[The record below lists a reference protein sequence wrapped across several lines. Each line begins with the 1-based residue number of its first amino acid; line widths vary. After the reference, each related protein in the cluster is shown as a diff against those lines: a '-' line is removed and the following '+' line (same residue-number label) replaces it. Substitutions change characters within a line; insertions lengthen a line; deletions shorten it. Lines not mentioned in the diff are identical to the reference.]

1 MGGAA
6 KIDGPTFLT
15 HYTKMKASMWAL
27 LGMILAQSVDYSA
40 EGMKALDAQKY
51 DVAVEL
57 FAKAVAADPKDYGA
71 RFNLAL
77 AYSFQGKFAES
88 IPQYKGVLELKP
100 GLYEA
105 ELNLGIS
112 LFRAKDAAGAAVQLK
127 AAAQQ
132 KPAEFR
138 PVFYLAEALSETG
151 AFPESEAAYATA
163 VRLKPDSAE
172 AEWGLAQSFLHE
184 KKLDD
189 AEPHFRKAAALN
201 PKYNSYLLELAQLLE
216 ADHQTEKAIALY
228 REFPEDPAAREHM
241 GALLLASGD
250 PAAAVAALEAAVAK
264 SPTAPNRVALAQAYM
279 MTKQGD
285 KALAVTS
292 QLVAAEPNAYD
303 VRMFAGKLLL
313 NLHKI
318 GPAAN
323 QFAAAAKIKPDS
335 VEAWRELS
343 AALVINQN
351 YAEGIAALDRL
362 RALGVET
369 SGQLFFRALSY
380 DHLHQL
386 KDALAAYNKFL
397 EASQGKNP
405 DEEFKARQRARI
417 IQHELDKR

>member
-1 MGGAA
+1 
-6 KIDGPTFLT
+6 
-15 HYTKMKASMWAL
+15 MKASMWVL
-27 LGMILAQSVDYSA
+27 LAVILAQSVDYSA
-40 EGMKALDAQKY
+40 EGLKALDAQKY
-51 DVAVEL
+51 DAAVE
-57 FAKAVAADPKDYGA
+57 FFTKAVAEDPKDYST

-77 AYSFQGKFAES
+77 AYSFLGKFPES
-88 IPQYKGVLELKP
+88 IPQYKAVLELKP

-112 LFRAKDAAGAAVQLK
+112 LLRSKDAAGAAVPLK
-127 AAAQQ
+127 AAAEQ
-132 KPAEFR
+132 KPTEFR
-138 PVFYLAEALSETG
+138 PVFYLAEALREAG
-151 AFPESEAAYATA
+151 AFSEAEAAYATA
-163 VRLKPDSAE
+163 AGLKADSAD
-172 AEWGLAQSFLHE
+172 AEWGWAQTLLREKRLA
-184 KKLDD
+184 D

-201 PKYNSYLLELAQLLE
+201 AKYKSYLLELASLLE
-216 ADHQTEKAIALY
+216 ADHQAEKAIALY
-228 REFPEDPAAREHM
+228 REFPDDPAAREHM

-250 PAAAVAALEAAVAK
+250 PAAAVASLEAAVAK

-279 MTKQGD
+279 MTKQDD
-285 KALAVTS
+285 KALAVTA
-292 QLVAAEPNAYD
+292 QLVAAEPQAYD

-318 GPAAN
+318 GAAAN
-323 QFAAAAKIKPDS
+323 QFAAATKIKPDS

-351 YAEGIAALDRL
+351 FAEGIAALDRL

-397 EASQGKNP
+397 ETSQGKNP
-405 DEEFKARQRARI
+405 DEEFKARQRVRI

>member
-1 MGGAA
+1 
-6 KIDGPTFLT
+6 
-15 HYTKMKASMWAL
+15 MWVL
-27 LGMILAQSVDYSA
+27 LAVILAQSVDYSA
-40 EGMKALDAQKY
+40 EGLRALDAQKY
-51 DVAVEL
+51 DAAVEL
-57 FAKAVAADPKDYGA
+57 FTKAIADDPKDYGA

-77 AYSFQGKFAES
+77 AYSFLGKFSES
-88 IPQYKGVLELKP
+88 IPQYKAVLELKP

-112 LFRAKDAAGAAVQLK
+112 MLRSKDAAGAAVQLK
-127 AAAQQ
+127 AAVEQ
-132 KPAEFR
+132 KPKEFR
-138 PVFYLAEALSETG
+138 PVYYLAEALRDSG
-151 AFPESEAAYATA
+151 ALSEAEVAYTTA
-163 VRLKPDSAE
+163 VSLKPDSAD
-172 AEWGLAQSFLHE
+172 AEWALAQTMLGE
-184 KKLDD
+184 KKLAE

-201 PKYNSYLLELAQLLE
+201 AKYKSYLLELAQLLE

-250 PAAAVAALEAAVAK
+250 PASAVASLEAAVAK

-279 MTKQGD
+279 MTKQDD
-285 KALAVTS
+285 KALAITS
-292 QLVAAEPNAYD
+292 QLVAAEPQAYD

-323 QFAAAAKIKPDS
+323 QFAAATKIKPDS
-335 VEAWRELS
+335 VDAWRELS

-351 YAEGIAALDRL
+351 YPEGIAALDRL

-369 SGQLFFRALSY
+369 AGQLFFRALSY

>member
-1 MGGAA
+1 MWVLVAA
-6 KIDGPTFLT
+6 
-15 HYTKMKASMWAL
+15 
-27 LGMILAQSVDYSA
+27 ILAQSVDYSA

-51 DVAVEL
+51 DAAVEL
-57 FAKAVAADPKDYGA
+57 FTKAIAEDPKDYGA

-77 AYSFQGKFAES
+77 AYSFLGKFTES
-88 IPQYKGVLELKP
+88 IPQYKAVLELKP

-112 LFRAKDAAGAAVQLK
+112 LLRSKDAAGAAVQLK
-127 AAAQQ
+127 AAVEQ
-132 KPAEFR
+132 KPKEFR
-138 PVFYLAEALSETG
+138 PVYYLAEALRDAG
-151 AFPESEAAYATA
+151 DLPEAEAAYTTA
-163 VRLKPDSAE
+163 VSLKPDFAD
-172 AEWGLAQSFLHE
+172 AEWALAETMLGE
-184 KKLDD
+184 KKLAD

-201 PKYNSYLLELAQLLE
+201 LKYKSYLLELAQLLE

-228 REFPEDPAAREHM
+228 REFPEDPAARERM
-241 GALLLASGD
+241 GALLLHSGD

-264 SPTAPNRVALAQAYM
+264 SPTAPNRVALAQAYL
-279 MTKQGD
+279 MTKQDD

-292 QLVAAEPNAYD
+292 QLVAAEPQAYD

-397 EASQGKNP
+397 EASQGKSP
-405 DEEFKARQRARI
+405 DEEFKARQRVRI

>member
-1 MGGAA
+1 
-6 KIDGPTFLT
+6 
-15 HYTKMKASMWAL
+15 MWVL
-27 LGMILAQSVDYSA
+27 LAVILAQSVDYSA
-40 EGMKALDAQKY
+40 EGLKALDAQRY
-51 DVAVEL
+51 DAAVEM
-57 FAKAVAADPKDYGA
+57 FTKAVAEDPKDYGA

-77 AYSFQGKFAES
+77 SYSFLGKFTES
-88 IPQYKGVLELKP
+88 IPQYKAVLELKP

-112 LFRAKDAAGAAVQLK
+112 LLRSKDAAAAAVQLK
-127 AAAQQ
+127 AAVDQ
-132 KPAEFR
+132 KPKEFR
-138 PVFYLAEALSETG
+138 PVYYLAEALRDSGSLSE
-151 AFPESEAAYATA
+151 AEAAYTTA
-163 VRLKPDSAE
+163 VSLKPDFAD
-172 AEWGLAQSFLHE
+172 AEWALAQTMMGE
-184 KKLDD
+184 KKLADS
-189 AEPHFRKAAALN
+189 EPHFRKAAALN
-201 PKYNSYLLELAQLLE
+201 VKYKSYLLELASLLE

-250 PAAAVAALEAAVAK
+250 PAAAVASLEAAVAK
-264 SPTAPNRVALAQAYM
+264 SPTAPNRVALAQAYL
-279 MTKQGD
+279 MTKQDD

-292 QLVAAEPNAYD
+292 QLVAAEPQAYD

>member
-1 MGGAA
+1 
-6 KIDGPTFLT
+6 
-15 HYTKMKASMWAL
+15 MWVL
-27 LGMILAQSVDYSA
+27 LAVILAQSVDYSA
-40 EGMKALDAQKY
+40 EGRKALDAQKY
-51 DVAVEL
+51 DAAVE
-57 FAKAVAADPKDYGA
+57 FFTKAVAEDPKDYGT

-88 IPQYKGVLELKP
+88 IPQYKAVLELKP

-112 LFRAKDAAGAAVQLK
+112 LFRSKDAAGAAVQLK
-127 AAAQQ
+127 AAAEQ
-132 KPAEFR
+132 KPTEFR

-151 AFPESEAAYATA
+151 AFSEAETAYATA

-172 AEWGLAQSFLHE
+172 AEWGLAQSFLRE
-184 KKLDD
+184 KKLAD
-189 AEPHFRKAAALN
+189 AEPHFRKAVALN
-201 PKYNSYLLELAQLLE
+201 AKYKSYLLELASLLE
-216 ADHQTEKAIALY
+216 ADHQAEKAIALY
-228 REFPEDPAAREHM
+228 REFPDDPAAREHM

-250 PAAAVAALEAAVAK
+250 PAAAVASLEAAVAK

-279 MTKQGD
+279 MTKQDD
-285 KALAVTS
+285 KALAVTA
-292 QLVAAEPNAYD
+292 QLVAAEPQAYD

-313 NLHKI
+313 NQHKI
-318 GPAAN
+318 GAAAN
-323 QFAAAAKIKPDS
+323 QFAAATKIKPDS

-351 YAEGIAALDRL
+351 FAEGIAALDRL

-397 EASQGKNP
+397 ETSQGKNP
-405 DEEFKARQRARI
+405 DEEFKARQRVRI

>member
-1 MGGAA
+1 
-6 KIDGPTFLT
+6 
-15 HYTKMKASMWAL
+15 L
-27 LGMILAQSVDYSA
+27 LR
-40 EGMKALDAQKY
+40 
-51 DVAVEL
+51 
-57 FAKAVAADPKDYGA
+57 A
-71 RFNLAL
+71 R
-77 AYSFQGKFAES
+77 
-88 IPQYKGVLELKP
+88 
-100 GLYEA
+100 
-105 ELNLGIS
+105 
-112 LFRAKDAAGAAVQLK
+112 DAAAAAVQLK
-127 AAAQQ
+127 AAVEQ
-132 KPAEFR
+132 KPKEFR
-138 PVFYLAEALSETG
+138 PVYYLGEALRDSGSLSE
-151 AFPESEAAYATA
+151 AEAAYTTA
-163 VRLKPDSAE
+163 VSLKPDSAD
-172 AEWGLAQSFLHE
+172 AEWALAQTMLGE
-184 KKLDD
+184 KKLAD

-201 PKYNSYLLELAQLLE
+201 AKYKSYLLELASLLE
-216 ADHQTEKAIALY
+216 TDHQTEKAITLY

-250 PAAAVAALEAAVAK
+250 AAAAVASLEAAVAK
-264 SPTAPNRVALAQAYM
+264 SPTAPNRVALAQAYL
-279 MTKQGD
+279 MTKQDD

-292 QLVAAEPNAYD
+292 QLVAAEPQAYD

-313 NLHKI
+313 NMHKI
-318 GPAAN
+318 GAAAN

-386 KDALAAYNKFL
+386 KDAVAAYNKFL

>member
-1 MGGAA
+1 
-6 KIDGPTFLT
+6 
-15 HYTKMKASMWAL
+15 MWVL
-27 LGMILAQSVDYSA
+27 LAVILAQSVDYSA
-40 EGMKALDAQKY
+40 EGMKALDAQRY
-51 DVAVEL
+51 DAAVEM
-57 FAKAVAADPKDYGA
+57 FTKAVAEDPKDYGA

-77 AYSFQGKFAES
+77 AYSFLGKFTES
-88 IPQYKGVLELKP
+88 IPQYKAVLELKP

-112 LFRAKDAAGAAVQLK
+112 LLRSKDAAAAAVQLK
-127 AAAQQ
+127 AAVDQ
-132 KPAEFR
+132 KPKEFR
-138 PVFYLAEALSETG
+138 PVYYLAEALRDAGSLSE
-151 AFPESEAAYATA
+151 AEAAYTA
-163 VRLKPDSAE
+163 AVSLKPDSAD
-172 AEWGLAQSFLHE
+172 AEWALAQTMMGE
-184 KKLDD
+184 KKLAD
-189 AEPHFRKAAALN
+189 AEPHFRQAAALN
-201 PKYNSYLLELAQLLE
+201 AKYKSYLLELAQLLE

-250 PAAAVAALEAAVAK
+250 PAAAVASLEAAVAK
-264 SPTAPNRVALAQAYM
+264 SPTSPNRVALAQAYL
-279 MTKQGD
+279 MTKQDD

-292 QLVAAEPNAYD
+292 QLVAAEPQAYD

>member
-1 MGGAA
+1 M
-6 KIDGPTFLT
+6 
-15 HYTKMKASMWAL
+15 
-27 LGMILAQSVDYSA
+27 
-40 EGMKALDAQKY
+40 
-51 DVAVEL
+51 
-57 FAKAVAADPKDYGA
+57 
-71 RFNLAL
+71 
-77 AYSFQGKFAES
+77 
-88 IPQYKGVLELKP
+88 
-100 GLYEA
+100 
-105 ELNLGIS
+105 
-112 LFRAKDAAGAAVQLK
+112 
-127 AAAQQ
+127 
-132 KPAEFR
+132 
-138 PVFYLAEALSETG
+138 
-151 AFPESEAAYATA
+151 
-163 VRLKPDSAE
+163 
-172 AEWGLAQSFLHE
+172 
-184 KKLDD
+184 
-189 AEPHFRKAAALN
+189 
-201 PKYNSYLLELAQLLE
+201 AQLLE

-250 PAAAVAALEAAVAK
+250 PAAAVEALEAAVAK

-279 MTKQGD
+279 TTKQQD
-285 KALAVTS
+285 KALAVLS

-335 VEAWRELS
+335 VDAWRELS

>member
-1 MGGAA
+1 MWVLLAA
-6 KIDGPTFLT
+6 
-15 HYTKMKASMWAL
+15 
-27 LGMILAQSVDYSA
+27 ILAQSVDYSA
-40 EGMKALDAQKY
+40 EGLKALDAQKY
-51 DVAVEL
+51 DAAVEL
-57 FAKAVAADPKDYGA
+57 FTKAVAEDPKDYGA

-77 AYSFQGKFAES
+77 AYSFLGKFAES
-88 IPQYKGVLELKP
+88 IPQYKAVLELKP

-112 LFRAKDAAGAAVQLK
+112 LLRSKDAAGAAVQLR
-127 AAAQQ
+127 AAVEQ
-132 KPAEFR
+132 KPKEFR
-138 PVFYLAEALSETG
+138 PVFYLAEALRDAGALSE
-151 AFPESEAAYATA
+151 AEAAYTTA
-163 VRLKPDSAE
+163 VSLKPESAD
-172 AEWGLAQSFLHE
+172 AEWALAQTMTGE
-184 KKLDD
+184 KKLAE

-201 PKYNSYLLELAQLLE
+201 AKYKSYLLELAQLLE

-250 PAAAVAALEAAVAK
+250 PASAVAALEAAVDK
-264 SPTAPNRVALAQAYM
+264 SPTTPNRVALAQAYL
-279 MTKQGD
+279 MTKQDD
-285 KALAVTS
+285 KALAVTA
-292 QLVAAEPNAYD
+292 QLVAAEPQAYD

-323 QFAAAAKIKPDS
+323 QFAAAAKLKPDS

-397 EASQGKNP
+397 ETSQGKSP
-405 DEEFKARQRARI
+405 DEEFKARQRVRM

>member
-1 MGGAA
+1 
-6 KIDGPTFLT
+6 
-15 HYTKMKASMWAL
+15 MWVLLAL
-27 LGMILAQSVDYSA
+27 ILAQSVDYSA
-40 EGMKALDAQKY
+40 EGLKALDAQKY
-51 DVAVEL
+51 DAAVEL
-57 FAKAVAADPKDYGA
+57 FTKAVAADPKDYGA

-77 AYSFQGKFAES
+77 AYSFLGKFSES
-88 IPQYKGVLELKP
+88 VPQYKSVLELKP

-112 LFRAKDAAGAAVQLK
+112 LFRSKDAVGAAVQLK
-127 AAAQQ
+127 AAAAQ

-138 PVFYLAEALSETG
+138 PVFYLAEALRETG
-151 AFPESEAAYATA
+151 ALSDAEAAYAA
-163 VRLKPDSAE
+163 AAGLKPDSAE
-172 AEWGLAQSFLHE
+172 AEWGLAQTLTSE
-184 KKLDD
+184 KKLAD

-201 PKYNSYLLELAQLLE
+201 AKYKSYLLELASLLE
-216 ADHQTEKAIALY
+216 ADHQAEKAIALY

-264 SPTAPNRVALAQAYM
+264 SPTAPNRVALAQAYL
-279 MTKQGD
+279 MTKQED
-285 KALAVTS
+285 KALAVTA
-292 QLVAAEPNAYD
+292 QLVAAEPQAYD
-303 VRMFAGKLLL
+303 LRMFAGKLLL

-318 GPAAN
+318 GAAAN

-397 EASQGKNP
+397 ETSQGKNP

>member
-1 MGGAA
+1 
-6 KIDGPTFLT
+6 
-15 HYTKMKASMWAL
+15 MKAGMWAL
-27 LGMILAQSVDYSA
+27 LAVILAQSVDYSA

-51 DVAVEL
+51 DAAVEL
-57 FAKAVAADPKDYGA
+57 FTKAVAEDPKDYGA

-77 AYSFQGKFAES
+77 AYSFLGKFAES
-88 IPQYKGVLELKP
+88 VPQYKAVLDLKP

-112 LFRAKDAAGAAVQLK
+112 LFRLKDAAGAAVQLK
-127 AAAQQ
+127 AAAEQ

-138 PVFYLAEALSETG
+138 PAFYLAEALREAGSH
-151 AFPESEAAYATA
+151 PEAEAAYANA
-163 VRLKPDSAE
+163 VRLKADSAE
-172 AEWGLAQSFLHE
+172 SEWGWAQTLLNEKRLA
-184 KKLDD
+184 D

-201 PKYNSYLLELAQLLE
+201 PKYKSYLLELASLLE
-216 ADHQTEKAIALY
+216 ADHQNEKAIALY
-228 REFPEDPAAREHM
+228 REFPDDPAAREHM

-250 PAAAVAALEAAVAK
+250 PAAAVASLEAAVAK

-279 MTKQGD
+279 MTKQED
-285 KALAVTS
+285 KALAVAS
-292 QLVAAEPNAYD
+292 QLVAAEPQAYD

-313 NLHKI
+313 NCHKI

-362 RALGVET
+362 KALGVET

-397 EASQGKNP
+397 ETSQGKNP

>member
-1 MGGAA
+1 
-6 KIDGPTFLT
+6 
-15 HYTKMKASMWAL
+15 MWVL
-27 LGMILAQSVDYSA
+27 LAVILAQSVDYSA
-40 EGMKALDAQKY
+40 EGLKALDAQKY
-51 DVAVEL
+51 DAAVEL
-57 FAKAVAADPKDYGA
+57 FTKAVAEDPKDYGA

-77 AYSFQGKFAES
+77 AYSFLGRFTES

-112 LFRAKDAAGAAVQLK
+112 MLRSKDAAAAVVQLK
-127 AAAQQ
+127 AAVEQ
-132 KPAEFR
+132 KPKEFR
-138 PVFYLAEALSETG
+138 PVFYLAEALRDAGSL
-151 AFPESEAAYATA
+151 PEAEAAYTIA
-163 VRLKPDSAE
+163 VSLKPDSAD
-172 AEWGLAQSFLHE
+172 AEWALAQTMSGE
-184 KKLDD
+184 KKLAD

-201 PKYNSYLLELAQLLE
+201 PKYKSYLLELASLLE

-250 PAAAVAALEAAVAK
+250 SAAAVASLEAAVSK
-264 SPTAPNRVALAQAYM
+264 SPTAPNRVALAQAYL
-279 MTKQGD
+279 MTKQDD
-285 KALAVTS
+285 KAIAVTS
-292 QLVAAEPNAYD
+292 QLVAAEPQAYD

-313 NLHKI
+313 SLHKV

-323 QFAAAAKIKPDS
+323 QFAAATKIKPDS

-351 YAEGIAALDRL
+351 YVEGIAALDRL

-397 EASQGKNP
+397 EASQGKYP

>member
-1 MGGAA
+1 
-6 KIDGPTFLT
+6 
-15 HYTKMKASMWAL
+15 MKVGMWAL
-27 LGMILAQSVDYSA
+27 LAVIFAQSVDYSA
-40 EGMKALDAQKY
+40 EGIKALDAQKY
-51 DVAVEL
+51 DAAVEL
-57 FAKAVAADPKDYGA
+57 FTKAVAQDPKDYGA

-88 IPQYKGVLELKP
+88 VPQYKAVLDLKP

-112 LFRAKDAAGAAVQLK
+112 LLRLKDAAGAAVQLR
-127 AAAQQ
+127 AAVER

-138 PVFYLAEALSETG
+138 PAFYLGEALREAGSHQE
-151 AFPESEAAYATA
+151 AEAAYANA
-163 VRLKPDSAE
+163 VRLKADSAE
-172 AEWGLAQSFLHE
+172 AEWGWAQTLMSEKRLA
-184 KKLDD
+184 D
-189 AEPHFRKAAALN
+189 AEPHFRKAASLN
-201 PKYNSYLLELAQLLE
+201 AKYKSYLLELASLLE
-216 ADHQTEKAIALY
+216 ADHQNEKAIALY
-228 REFPEDPAAREHM
+228 REFPDDPAAREHM
-241 GALLLASGD
+241 GALLLTSGD
-250 PAAAVAALEAAVAK
+250 PAAAIASLEAAVAK

-279 MTKQGD
+279 MTKQED
-285 KALAVTS
+285 KALAIAS
-292 QLVAAEPNAYD
+292 QLVAAEPQAYD

-397 EASQGKNP
+397 ETSQGKNP